1 MTKPIRALLEGLE
14 WVYIWE
20 IEDRGFIRR
29 HPASYFRF

>member
-1 MTKPIRALLEGLE
+1 MTKSLRELLEELE

-20 IEDRGFIRR
+20 IEDSGFIRR